1 VLFDKTY
8 VASLWPFGLM
18 EIKKLRSV
26 ERLANWFDERRIHA
40 PDWPEIKNRISLRVD
55 GAGAH
60 FVNIELA

>member
-1 VLFDKTY
+1 
-8 VASLWPFGLM
+8 M